1 MEGGGVSGKAG
12 VDPIQPPDVIIAG
25 LVPAILLVPPRGCP
39 GLMFS
44 PGMMSEWGVRRTHPK
59 GAVTP
64 AFAGMTDLGV
74 RE

>member
-1 MEGGGVSGKAG
+1 
-12 VDPIQPPDVIIAG
+12 
-25 LVPAILLVPPRGCP
+25 
-39 GLMFS
+39 MFS